1 MIAMLTETSLTRILS
16 AIHHVRVGVVG
27 DFNLDAYFYADMT
40 RASISRE
47 TPLFNRPVTR
57 ETYSLGGAAN
67 VAWNLAALGAA
78 EVHAFTVVGQDWR
91 AGLLGALMAEQGIQ
105 QAGVIAEAG
114 FNTMLFGKVILTNGS
129 LSQED
134 ARLDFTNL
142 APPALPTIQTLI
154 ESLTEHLPHLDALV
168 VADYLPGG
176 VITPALHK
184 ALIAWASQYH
194 NVVFVADSR
203 ERIHRFPGMVLK
215 PNLLEAVQ
223 VALPGHTPGPITPA
237 EVRQAGRALQ
247 ISAGKPVYLTQ
258 AEQGCLLFES
268 AGQTH
273 IPALSQPGPVDP
285 VGAGDTFT
293 AAVAASLAA
302 GASPVEAGQVAS
314 LAAGVTV
321 RKLHIT
327 GTATPAEL
335 LQVFGQLPTGL

>member
-1 MIAMLTETSLTRILS
+1 MSDHLTEIALSRILS
-16 AIHHVRVGVVG
+16 AIRQVRVGVVG

-40 RASISRE
+40 RASLSRE

-67 VAWNLAALGAA
+67 VAWNLAALGVG

-91 AGLLGALMAEQGIQ
+91 AGLLGELMAQQGIHPS
-105 QAGVIAEAG
+105 GVIGEPG

-134 ARLDFTNL
+134 ARLDFTNP
-142 APPALPTIQTLI
+142 APPALRTIQTLMGV
-154 ESLTEHLPHLDALV
+154 LAQQLPHLDALV

-176 VITPALHK
+176 VITSALHT
-184 ALIAWASQYH
+184 ALIAWAKQYP
-194 NVVFVADSR
+194 NVIFVADSR

-215 PNLLEAVQ
+215 PNQLEAVQ
-223 VALPGHTPGPITPA
+223 AVLPERSPGPVSSEEIILS
-237 EVRQAGRALQ
+237 GHSLQ
-247 ISAGKPVYLTQ
+247 VTAGKPVYLTK
-258 AEQGCLLFES
+258 AEQGCLLFEA
-268 AGQTH
+268 AGQIH

-302 GASPVEAGQVAS
+302 GISPVEAGQVAS

-335 LQVFGQLPTGL
+335 IQVLAQSQPG